1 MSKSPEIS
9 IIIPVYNVQDYLE
22 KCLDSVKNQTFKN
35 WEAICV
41 NDGSTDNSLEI
52 LQQYAEKDERFVI
65 INQENDGVSSA
76 RNNGLNSARGKY
88 IMFLDSDDF
97 IHPQCMEIAHK
108 TIIDTDS
115 DVCDFQLTK
124 VLETEEILYKKFSE
138 VVEGHVIEEPL
149 KRIIQGEAD
158 KGLLNFCK
166 KIYKAEIAKK
176 NVFSPIN
183 VGEDVLYTFQSLNI
197 CKKISTIPNCFL
209 FYVQR
214 ENSISH
220 EKDKHK
226 RYKQKVLFV
235 TNLLNAVNDVSKEH
249 CSDVNYIKNLRKYI
263 SNKIFNV
270 YIMRA
275 FRIKLSADEIRE
287 NLSQLSD
294 MVKRGDCNISLL
306 RLRFR
311 VLYYLLSHN
320 HYYLAKLLV

>member
-1 MSKSPEIS
+1 MNKNPEIS
-9 IIIPVYNVQDYLE
+9 IIIPVYNVQNYLE
-22 KCLDSVKNQTFKN
+22 KCLGSVKNQTFQD

-52 LQQYAEKDERFVI
+52 LQQYAENDERFVV
-65 INQENDGVSSA
+65 INQENGGVSSA
-76 RNNGLNSARGKY
+76 RNTGLNSATGKY

-97 IHPQCMEIAHK
+97 IHPQCMEVALK
-108 TIIDTDS
+108 TIINTETDI
-115 DVCDFQLTK
+115 CDFQLTK
-124 VLETEEILYKKFSE
+124 VSETEKVLYKKFSE
-138 VVEGHVIEEPL
+138 ATETQIIEEPL
-149 KRIIQGEAD
+149 KRIIQGNAE

-176 NVFSPIN
+176 NIFLPIN

-197 CKKISTIPNCFL
+197 CKKISVIPNCFL

-214 ENSISH
+214 ESSISH
-220 EKDKHK
+220 EKDKQK
-226 RYKQKVLFV
+226 RYKQKILFV
-235 TNLLNAVNDVSKEH
+235 MHLLHAVNDVSKEH
-249 CSDVNYIKNLRKYI
+249 YSDVNYINSLRKYI

-275 FRIKLSADEIRE
+275 FKIKLSADKIRE

-311 VLYYLLSHN
+311 ILYYLLSHN